1 MILSVQVWILASLMI
16 LSAQVWILA
25 SLIILSAQ
33 VWLLAAQ
40 AGSDLQ
46 HETFLMQCETGLEQV
61 EGAA

>member
-1 MILSVQVWILASLMI
+1 MI

-25 SLIILSAQ
+25 SLTILSAQ